1 MFKYSASHLE
11 NLNTN
16 DIKTSFQ
23 GKCVNKHSFIDELV
37 EGIKLLRQNRLEE
50 ASSTFLNIYEKSQK
64 EITITT
70 TYETEFSTLEK
81 VALMAEAIAL
91 YYFCASFKKQQTG
104 DSLSQFGYLCYT
116 AGIHT
121 VLRNLLSIIEK
132 NRKKFKSTYNDYLR
146 MLFEKIDTEV
156 YQILKE
162 KFDSISGAEKTN
174 AFNALTET
182 IDKILKLTNP
192 TDPKIRELAVKL
204 ARRYPAGD
212 FKQAR
217 RIFEFVRD
225 EIFYI
230 YDPLGVE
237 EIQTCEETL
246 KLKSGDCEDKIILLV
261 SLLEAIGFETCLFI
275 ADTNNDGF
283 PDHIFAGVYLPDAP
297 EYCKPF
303 PNQLLSNGKNY
314 HDLVPMDPTYEDS
327 DFGVIP
333 IIDLEIQKI
342 VDVSTGKV
350 INPT

>member
-1 MFKYSASHLE
+1 MS
-11 NLNTN
+11 
-16 DIKTSFQ
+16 
-23 GKCVNKHSFIDELV
+23 KHSLIEELV
-37 EGIKLLRQNRLEE
+37 KGINLLRQNRLEE
-50 ASSTFLNIYEKSQK
+50 ASSTFLDIYERSHK
-64 EITITT
+64 EITVAA
-70 TYETEFSTLEK
+70 TYEREFSTLER
-81 VALMAEAIAL
+81 VALMAEAVAL
-91 YYFCASFKKQQTG
+91 YYFCTSFKKQQVG
-104 DSLSQFGYLCYT
+104 DSFSQFGYLCYT

-121 VLRNLLSIIEK
+121 VLRNLLSVIGK
-132 NRKKFKSTYNDYLR
+132 TRKKFGLTYSDYLST
-146 MLFEKIDTEV
+146 LFEKIDAEV
-156 YQILKE
+156 YQLLKE
-162 KFDSISGAEKTN
+162 KFNSISGVEKTK
-174 AFNALTET
+174 AFDSLTET
-182 IDKILKLTNP
+182 INKILKLINS
-192 TDPKIRELAVKL
+192 TDPKIRELAVKI

-237 EIQTCEETL
+237 EVQTCEETL

-283 PDHIFAGVYLPDAP
+283 PDHIFAGVYLPNAP

-303 PNQLLSNGKNY
+303 PNKLLSNGKNY
-314 HDLVPMDPTYEDS
+314 HDWVPMDPTYEDS

-342 VDVSTGKV
+342 IDVSTGNV
-350 INPT
+350 LDLV